1 MNHLTDFRFLVYCPA
16 GLAHCGLALNAARA
30 GGAGILDFE
39 FAADAS
45 QAERNLQVLSARA
58 RAGQQ
63 IGVRLSTRRAK
74 GASRL
79 LDALRDRPHFL
90 ILSADAPAD
99 EQLEVSASL
108 AREHRRIL
116 LEVVDAEGLPA
127 TPPPHVEGLIACGTE
142 AGGWVSESGTFILLR
157 KLLERGRLPV
167 YVRGVSG
174 VYGMAASR
182 VGGARGAV
190 LDSQLLLLPESPVPA
205 SWRTTLSALQ
215 QYDTTLLGAHAGR
228 ACRVARHGSF
238 PALARAEAAARELEA
253 AGDKPRGE
261 WREALIQ
268 HVGWDNPDRAVWPVG
283 QSIGEAR
290 QLAERYNSIGALLSR
305 WPAEIEEAIRQAADY
320 PFAPATPLAASHGT
334 LYPVVQGAMTRVSD
348 NPQFAR
354 AVADAGGLPL
364 LALAL
369 LRGREVGDLL
379 ARTAEELKGRPW
391 GVGLLGFVPQ
401 EIRDEQISEVL
412 KVRPPFALI
421 AGGRPDQALE
431 MEASGVATYLHV
443 PVPRLLQDFL
453 SQGARRF
460 VFEGRESGGHV
471 GPLGSC
477 VLWEGMAASLL
488 RHLPEGEEGRV
499 HVLFSGGIYD
509 ARSAAMASVFA
520 APLARRGMK
529 VGVLMG
535 TPYLFTREAVETGAI
550 IESFQRE
557 ALECR
562 ATTTLESGPGHANR
576 CAVTDFAREFGDRR
590 RRLLRE
596 SATADELKA
605 ELERLSLGRLRL
617 ATKGKMRD
625 ASGRLVEVPGEV
637 QRREGMYMIG
647 EAATLRSSVLSMAEL
662 HSDICE
668 SGAGLV
674 REFLPAAPAESE
686 PAVTCDVA
694 IVGVSVL
701 LPGAAD
707 VETFWANV
715 LGNRSAVTEI
725 PAERWDWRLLY
736 DPDKKAS
743 DRSYSKW
750 GGFFSDIVFDPV
762 RFGIPPDSVK
772 DIGVPQL
779 LALELIRRALA
790 DAGYESREFNRER
803 TAVILAEAEHGGVL
817 HQQHVARTLL
827 PFLTP
832 QAPQAMLDRL
842 AEWTT
847 DSFPGSLSNITA
859 GRVANRFDFG
869 GPNFVIDAACASS
882 LVALDLAIQELALKR
897 SDVVITGGID
907 TGQHPYGYVAF
918 SKTQALS
925 ETGRSRPFDKQ
936 ADGIVISEG
945 VAVAV
950 LKRLEDAER
959 DGDHIYAVLRGV
971 GGSSDGKAMGMTAPR
986 PAGQVRALRRCY
998 QRAGIP
1004 FTSVGYYEAHGTGTP
1019 VGDAAE
1025 LETVSGFLRGEGAG
1039 PRQCAIS
1046 SVKGLI
1052 GHTKTAAGIV
1062 GIVKAAM
1069 ALRHRVLP
1077 GHPIDEPLDDL
1088 RAPDSPLFLLREPRP
1103 WFSAPGSHPRRAAVS
1118 AFGFGG
1124 TNSHVVLEEYGGGYA
1139 TPAPGAER
1147 WPAEL
1152 VVFRGVSRAA
1162 LAKSVQTLLH
1172 SLPQGTTV
1180 PLREVARLCAE
1191 AAPPG
1196 GGHSLAVVAGD
1207 VDELRQ
1213 QLAAFIDEEDE
1224 PRETASRFF
1233 AETPAEAPSVAFLF
1247 PGQGAQYPNMAR
1259 EAALFFEEF
1268 REGIEGASEAL
1279 ASFYQQSLAEMIY
1292 PPGEFDAGQRERN
1305 VEVLKDSHVAQPAIG
1320 VISACYARLARR
1332 VGIDPAMMA
1341 GHSYGEF
1348 SALHAAGVISWP
1360 DFLRI
1365 SELRGRV
1372 MGAARG
1378 GAMAA
1383 VQAPAEEVEKRLA
1396 EFGGVVAASYNAPD
1410 EVAVSGPVEEVERLV
1425 ASLDAGGVRCS
1436 RLKVSGAFHSPM
1448 MEAAQAPFA
1457 EALSRYGFSAPAVP
1471 VYSNTDA
1478 QRFPGEE
1485 SEIRSRL
1492 QRHMSSPVRFA
1503 HLVEEMYA
1511 RGARVFIDMG
1521 PGGVLR
1527 HLVGRI
1533 LGGRPYLV
1541 LGLDGGLRETL
1552 AALGRL
1558 WTAGAL
1564 GKPGALFDGRCDPNI
1579 HPGVLA
1585 QRAKVAEPPAT
1596 AYYIN
1601 GFSARR
1607 LQEPRRAFNK
1617 LPLLD
1622 SEARGREA
1630 AEPAPPPSLMH
1641 KSAPPPH
1648 AGPEQHTPDSH
1659 AANGAGDAVL
1669 SVYESYQQTMRHFLK
1684 TQEEVLRNVLGAA
1697 AAPGAYE
1704 EPSTRPHD
1712 AGAAAKVKEP
1722 EAEPAPAP
1730 APAAPPAPEPE
1741 QSDLRGIVLGTVSEL
1756 TGYPVS
1762 MLGMEADLE
1771 ADLGIDS
1778 IRRLEIINRLQQK
1791 LPSEVAHAA
1800 SRNTE
1805 RLARS
1810 RTLSA
1815 LLEALSASPLVSSA
1829 TPAAPAVRSA
1839 PSVRAGSG
1847 LESAACPRYVIRER
1861 REDLREQD
1869 EGRRIGGTFILIG
1882 EGSPDLPYVVRELQ
1896 RRGAGARV
1904 LTLADCRSASQI
1916 EECVRHVQEDEYI
1929 AGVINLTAAAEHDIP
1944 SGLERWRELT
1954 QTHCKRLFKVLRACS
1969 VRKTPLR
1976 WVVSVSNLGGLFGR
1990 EGQPGKGVPS
2000 EGAAVG
2006 LLNSYKLEYPETVV
2020 KSIDLDPKRP
2030 PSERAANVINEMLFG
2045 GRDVEAGYPGGTR
2058 HLFGVVESPLADE
2071 PLKDRPASDWVF
2083 LVTGGARGI
2092 TARIV
2097 QAMAL
2102 PGQTMVIVGRSSTLA
2117 KDPDLVKLVGRE
2129 QIREYLIQRSAAA
2142 GKPESPA
2149 AIERQVGEVLRH
2161 HEIASNLHLLRRLG
2175 VDVHYRSVDVRS
2187 STEFVDVIGKTYQR
2201 FGRIDAVIHGAGI
2214 IADKLLV
2221 DKEVDSFDAV
2231 FDTKADSAFLLFQH
2245 LRPEELKLMM
2255 FLSSTAARFG
2265 NRGQMDY
2272 AAANEVLNRFA
2283 WTMDREWD
2291 ATRVASINWGPW
2303 MDTGMASPLLDKFR
2317 ASGVVPIDP
2326 RAGSRFAVREAA
2338 HASCD
2343 IEVIAGEGPWRGQAT
2358 APAGEALYL

>member
-1 MNHLTDFRFLVYCPA
+1 M
-16 GLAHCGLALNAARA
+16 LNA
-30 GGAGILDFE
+30 L
-39 FAADAS
+39 
-45 QAERNLQVLSARA
+45 RN
-58 RAGQQ
+58 
-63 IGVRLSTRRAK
+63 
-74 GASRL
+74 
-79 LDALRDRPHFL
+79 RPHFL

-108 AREHRRIL
+108 ALEHRRIL

-127 TPPPHVEGLIACGTE
+127 APPPHVEGLIACGTE
-142 AGGWVSESGTFILLR
+142 AGGWVSESATFILLR
-157 KLLERGRLPV
+157 KLLERGTLPV
-167 YVRGVSG
+167 YVRGISG

-182 VGGARGAV
+182 VGGACGAV
-190 LDSQLLLLPESPVPA
+190 LDSQLLLMPESPVPA
-205 SWRTTLSALQ
+205 SWRTTLAALQ
-215 QYDTTLLGAHAGR
+215 QYDTTLLGAHSGR
-228 ACRVARHGSF
+228 ACRVVRHGSF

-253 AGDKPRGE
+253 AGDKPRE
-261 WREALIQ
+261 DLHDALARHI
-268 HVGWDNPDRAVWPVG
+268 GWDDPDRSVWPVG
-283 QSIGEAR
+283 QSIGAAS
-290 QLAERYNSIGALLSR
+290 QLAERYNSVGSLLSR
-305 WPAEIEEAIRQAADY
+305 WPAEMEEAIRQAADY
-320 PFAPATPLAASHGT
+320 PFAAATPLAASHGT

-348 NPQFAR
+348 NPRFAR
-354 AVADAGGLPL
+354 AVAEAGGLPL

-369 LRGREVGDLL
+369 LRGREVADLL
-379 ARTAEELKGRPW
+379 ARTAGELKGSPW

-412 KVRPPFALI
+412 KVRPPYALI

-431 MEASGVATYLHV
+431 MEASGIATYLHV

-488 RHLPEGEEGRV
+488 RHVPEGEEERV

-509 ARSAAMASVFA
+509 ARSAAMAGVFA

-617 ATKGKMRD
+617 ATRGKTRD
-625 ASGRLVEVPGEV
+625 AEGRLVEVAREV
-637 QRREGMYMIG
+637 QKREGMYMLG

-662 HSDICE
+662 HADICE
-668 SGAGLV
+668 SGAGVV
-674 REFLPAAPAESE
+674 REALPAAPAVSA
-686 PAVTCDVA
+686 PAATCDVA

-725 PAERWDWRLLY
+725 PPERWDWRLLY
-736 DPDKKAS
+736 DPDKKAR

-779 LALELIRRALA
+779 LALELIRRALV
-790 DAGYESREFNRER
+790 DAGYESREFDRER

-842 AEWTT
+842 AEWTA

-869 GPNFVIDAACASS
+869 GSNFVIDAACASS
-882 LVALDLAIQELALKR
+882 LVALDLAIQELALRR

-925 ETGRSRPFDKQ
+925 ETGRSRPFDKR

-959 DGDHIYAVLRGV
+959 DGDRIYAVLRGV

-998 QRAGIP
+998 QRAAIP

-1025 LETVSGFLRGEGAG
+1025 LETVSGFLRSEGAG
-1039 PRQCAIS
+1039 TRQCAIS

-1088 RAPDSPLFLLREPRP
+1088 QAPDSPLFLLREPRP
-1103 WFSAPGSHPRRAAVS
+1103 WFAAPGSQPRRAAVS

-1124 TNSHVVLEEYGGGYA
+1124 TNSHAVLEEYGGGYE

-1152 VVFRGVSRAA
+1152 VLFRGASRAA
-1162 LAKSVQTLLH
+1162 LTKSIETLLH
-1172 SLPQGTTV
+1172 SLPQGTAV
-1180 PLREVARLCAE
+1180 PLREVARLCAQ
-1191 AAPPG
+1191 AVTPG

-1213 QLAAFIDEEDE
+1213 QLAAFIDDADA
-1224 PRETASRFF
+1224 PTETASRFF
-1233 AETPAEAPSVAFLF
+1233 AETPAEAPPVAFLF

-1268 REGIEGASEAL
+1268 REGIEGACQAL
-1279 ASFYQQSLAEMIY
+1279 APFYPQSLAEMIY
-1292 PPGEFDAGQRERN
+1292 PPAEFDAGQRERN

-1320 VISACYARLARR
+1320 VISTCYARLARR
-1332 VGIDPAMMA
+1332 VGINPAMMG

-1348 SALHAAGVISWP
+1348 SALHAAGAISWQ

-1383 VQAPAEEVEKRLA
+1383 VKAPAEEVEKRLA
-1396 EFGGVVAASYNAPD
+1396 EFEGVVAASYNAPD
-1410 EVAVSGPVEEVERLV
+1410 EVAVSGPVGEVERLV
-1425 ASLDAGGVRCS
+1425 ASLDAAGVRCS

-1448 MEAAQAPFA
+1448 MEAAQTPFA
-1457 EALSRYGFSAPAVP
+1457 EALGAYGFAAPAVP
-1471 VYSNTDA
+1471 VYSNADA

-1485 SEIRSRL
+1485 SDIRRRL
-1492 QRHMSSPVRFA
+1492 QQHMSGPVRFTQ
-1503 HLVEEMYA
+1503 LVEEMYA
-1511 RGARVFIDMG
+1511 SGARVFIDMG

-1533 LGGRPYLV
+1533 LGDRPYLV

-1558 WTAGAL
+1558 WTAGVVRE
-1564 GKPGALFDGRCDPNI
+1564 PGALFDGRCDPNFR
-1579 HPGVLA
+1579 PEELA
-1585 QRAKVAEPPAT
+1585 QRAKVSEPPAT
-1596 AYYIN
+1596 AYYVN

-1630 AEPAPPPSLMH
+1630 AAPPSPT
-1641 KSAPPPH
+1641 SAPAAPPH
-1648 AGPEQHTPDSH
+1648 AVPEQHTPGSPS
-1659 AANGAGDAVL
+1659 AAGGDAIL
-1669 SVYESYQQTMRHFLK
+1669 SVYESYQQTMRQFLK
-1684 TQEEVLRNVLGAA
+1684 TQEEVLRNVLGAT

-1704 EPSTRPHD
+1704 EVLARPHD
-1712 AGAAAKVKEP
+1712 TIPLAKIEEP
-1722 EAEPAPAP
+1722 TAEPLVVEAAPAHP
-1730 APAAPPAPEPE
+1730 EAAPPQPEPEPE
-1741 QSDLRGIVLGTVSEL
+1741 QNDLQGIVLGTVSEL

-1771 ADLGIDS
+1771 AELGIDS

-1791 LPSEVAHAA
+1791 LPAEVGRAA
-1800 SRNTE
+1800 SQNTE

-1815 LLEALSASPLVSSA
+1815 LLEALSASPLSPP
-1829 TPAAPAVRSA
+1829 TAPAVLTRGA
-1839 PSVRAGSG
+1839 TEP
-1847 LESAACPRYVIRER
+1847 ESAACPRYVIRER
-1861 REDLREQD
+1861 REDLRERD
-1869 EGRRIGGTFILIG
+1869 EGRRIDGTFIIIG
-1882 EGSPDLPYVVRELQ
+1882 ERSPDLPYVVRELQ

-1904 LTLADCRSASQI
+1904 LTSAECRSASQI
-1916 EECVRHVQEDEYI
+1916 EECVRQVQKDEYV
-1929 AGVINLTAAAEHDIP
+1929 AGVINLTAAAEGGIP

-1954 QTHCKRLFKVLRACS
+1954 QTHCKRLFMVLRACS
-1969 VRKTPLR
+1969 VRQTPLR

-1990 EGQPGKGVPS
+1990 EGLSGKGLPS
-2000 EGAAVG
+2000 EGAPVG
-2006 LLNSYKLEYPETVV
+2006 LLNSYKLEYPETLV
-2020 KSIDLDPKRP
+2020 KSIDLDPNRP
-2030 PSERAANVINEMLFG
+2030 PSERAAHVINEMLFG
-2045 GRDVEAGYPGGTR
+2045 GRDVEAGYPGGAR

-2102 PGQTMVIVGRSSTLA
+2102 PGQKMVIVGRSSTVA
-2117 KDPDLVKLVGRE
+2117 KDPELVKLVGRE
-2129 QIREYLIQRSAAA
+2129 QIREYLIQRSAA
-2142 GKPESPA
+2142 GRPESPVS
-2149 AIERQVGEVLRH
+2149 IERQVGEVLRH
-2161 HEIASNLHLLRRLG
+2161 HEIASNIDLLRRLG

-2187 STEFVDVIGKTYQR
+2187 STEFVEVIQKTYQR

-2283 WTMDREWD
+2283 WTMDKEWD

-2317 ASGVVPIDP
+2317 ASGIVPIDP
-2326 RAGSRFAVREAA
+2326 HEGSRFAAREAA

-2343 IEVIAGEGPWRGQAT
+2343 IEVIAGEGPWRGSAA
-2358 APAGEALYL
+2358 APPGKGLSL